1 MFLRRVPTPQEA
13 EGGFC
18 DGLLKRPTGR
28 VFRRRASCC
37 LPPLRQ
43 EESLMAETCR
53 VFEATAQALPGRW
66 AVVVSRYNQEVTRKL
81 QQGAVE
87 TLQQHGVSPQDIDVV
102 WVPGAFEIP
111 LVARR
116 LASSGR
122 YRAIIC
128 LGVVIQGQTTHD
140 RQINRAVSLQLAQ
153 IAAET
158 QVPVTLGVLSCY
170 TRRQAEARAGGEKG
184 NKGAECALV
193 ALEMAALLQQLP
205 PSD

>member
-1 MFLRRVPTPQEA
+1 MADSF
-13 EGGFC
+13 
-18 DGLLKRPTGR
+18 R
-28 VFRRRASCC
+28 VFQAA
-37 LPPLRQ
+37 P
-43 EESLMAETCR
+43 E
-53 VFEATAQALPGRW
+53 ALPGCW
-66 AVVVSRYNQEVTRKL
+66 AVVVSRYNHDVTGKL
-81 QQGAVE
+81 LQGAVE
-87 TLQQHGVSPQDIDVV
+87 TLQQHGVSPRDIDVV

-116 LASSGR
+116 LAASGR
-122 YRAIIC
+122 YRAVIC

-170 TRRQAEARAGGEKG
+170 TRQQAEARAGGEKG

-193 ALEMAALLQQLP
+193 ALEMAALLEQLP
-205 PSD
+205 PAD